1 MKKLS
6 VLIAS
11 PGLSGAGLIY
21 DYLLSRNDFTCP
33 FKNYPDDDQQSE
45 FRFVSDPGGLNS
57 LYYGLY
63 KNFSVNNSSYVF
75 KEFEKYINNL
85 KKLSIIKKNKKKFIY
100 TKDFFTEVEKFKKKI
115 IKVKYYGLPQ
125 YYRLGLD
132 LKDKIKWRIIRN
144 FRNAQNTNFLEMQ
157 IPVEEKK
164 FILEAKKLV
173 SNVLKILSKGKKKNY
188 AIDQAINFWKP
199 KESSIFFSN
208 KKIILVTRDPR
219 SIFSSMKKRQS
230 LAYPGHNI
238 AIFIEWYKNLMKFM
252 EQYKNP
258 KEIIYIKYENFLINH
273 RFESKRLMKFLNLK
287 FTKQSN
293 FNLQSSKANI
303 FKAKKNLTKKELKL
317 IEKKLKKYL
326 QWPKKNYI

>member
-100 TKDFFTEVEKFKKKI
+100 TKDFFTEIEKFKTELDKTSTQSKASA
-115 IKVKYYGLPQ
+115 KLFEK
-125 YYRLGLD
+125 RLDDALG
-132 LKDKIKWRIIRN
+132 
-144 FRNAQNTNFLEMQ
+144 Q
-157 IPVEEKK
+157 
-164 FILEAKKLV
+164 AKSEV
-173 SNVLKILSKGKKKNY
+173 RRTI
-188 AIDQAINFWKP
+188 AD
-199 KESSIFFSN
+199 N
-208 KKIILVTRDPR
+208 KK
-219 SIFSSMKKRQS
+219 SSTS
-230 LAYPGHNI
+230 
-238 AIFIEWYKNLMKFM
+238 
-252 EQYKNP
+252 
-258 KEIIYIKYENFLINH
+258 
-273 RFESKRLMKFLNLK
+273 ES
-287 FTKQSN
+287 
-293 FNLQSSKANI
+293 
-303 FKAKKNLTKKELKL
+303 
-317 IEKKLKKYL
+317 
-326 QWPKKNYI
+326 

>member
-1 MKKLS
+1 MKKLN

-21 DYLLSRNDFTCP
+21 DYLLSRNDFTSP
-33 FKNYPDDDQQSE
+33 FKNYPDDDQQTE

-57 LYYGLY
+57 LYHGLY

-75 KEFEKYINNL
+75 KEFEKYINKL
-85 KKLSIIKKNKKKFIY
+85 KKLSIKKKNKKKFIY

-125 YYRLGLD
+125 YYRLGFD

-173 SNVLKILSKGKKKNY
+173 FNVLKILSKGKNKNY

-199 KESSIFFSN
+199 EESSIFFSN
-208 KKIILVTRDPR
+208 KKIILITRDPR
-219 SIFSSMKKRQS
+219 SVFSSMKKRES
-230 LAYPGHNI
+230 LAYPGHDVKT
-238 AIFIEWYKNLMKFM
+238 FIEWYKNIMKLS
-252 EQYKNP
+252 QKITKKN
-258 KEIIYIKYENFLINH
+258 IFITKYENFILNH
-273 RFESKRLMKFLNLK
+273 KLEEKRLLNFLGLK
-287 FTKQSN
+287 SIKQKN
-293 FNLQSSKANI
+293 FNLQNSTKNI
-303 FKAKKNLTKKELKL
+303 FKKNKYLKNKNLKI

-326 QWPKKNYI
+326 QWPKKIYI